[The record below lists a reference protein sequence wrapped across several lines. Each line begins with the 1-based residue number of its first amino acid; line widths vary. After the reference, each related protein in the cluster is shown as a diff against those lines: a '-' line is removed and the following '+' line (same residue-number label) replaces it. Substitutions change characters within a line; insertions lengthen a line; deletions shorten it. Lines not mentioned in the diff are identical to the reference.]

1 MAWLSGQQY
10 LWIGVASSVLS
21 CLMCFAIVGPNS
33 GAVGS
38 IVLFFIASLVVTLPV
53 FLFVSVVFMVLK
65 SIGRAFGRH
74 T

>member
-1 MAWLSGQQY
+1 
-10 LWIGVASSVLS
+10 
-21 CLMCFAIVGPNS
+21 MCFAIVGPNS

-53 FLFVSVVFMVLK
+53 FLFISVVFMVLK